1 MEADCFRY
9 WDGIKVYVV
18 ARLMTEFSGS
28 FTKDKWKQI
37 VSATGVN

>member
-1 MEADCFRY
+1 MEAGCFRY

-18 ARLMTEFSGS
+18 ARLTAEFSGS

-37 VSATGVN
+37 ASATEVN